1 MSKIAAES
9 ILQIKKKCQLNLVA
23 FRHIL
28 LNNADEVEPAE
39 FHYEWSDSLLHG
51 VDNEAIEAFRES
63 AKTNY
68 VTRAFPLYAL
78 TFPDR
83 KRDYIVI
90 VKKNATL
97 ASNKLKEIEEEY
109 LSNEVAKSN
118 LVKIHQQSG
127 DCFSV
132 DVKDENGEVINV
144 RIEAYGKGASI
155 RGLANKDRRPKIC
168 HVKGSLIWQDG
179 RLVKVE
185 DSKWPKGEV
194 ESDTLEIRVHG
205 IPYKEKV
212 SCDHRFWCR
221 TKKKI
226 NNKWRFINIG
236 EWKYADDLSV
246 NDYIGT
252 PIDYASLPM
261 IKIYKNI
268 PTITKR
274 NSKGQVVG
282 RGVGQ
287 RETIPEYFN
296 DNEFWWA
303 VGLWWG
309 DGHISKNKVY
319 WSCANKYP
327 KIKNRLQALISRY
340 SNGRYKQSGQG
351 CEVLV
356 WNRTDLSDWLK
367 TWRHG
372 NSIKIPPMW
381 VRSLDNEKIKNIV
394 QGYLDSDGW
403 MDRDR
408 KQARITS
415 VNYEGL
421 LILSGMIAR
430 LGIASFVRMGAGPR
444 VERFPNGNTSLSRQK
459 YDLMM
464 SNGTELFG
472 MEGERIKPKRIDTV
486 FISDGFIWRK
496 VREINEAGINTIIP
510 ITTETHTYLS
520 PLGLSHNCIVDDPQD
535 TDDASSQVALE
546 SDWNWFLSNVIFLG
560 QTTRVF
566 LIGNNLGEKCIIERV
581 ISMDG
586 QLESIKFNSK
596 RIAALTEDGK
606 SAWEAKRSVA
616 EIELE
621 KEDFRRLGK
630 LDIWLREKMCQAVG
644 EELRAFDP
652 QDYRYFP
659 FPDTEKILAQC
670 NRFGVLDPASSP
682 EMTSCYRA
690 IVVVGCNSDNHW
702 FVADVPFG
710 RWDSAQMIDEI
721 FGAVQKYE
729 IQDFGIEK
737 GIFKQVLEPFIY
749 KEMARRNVFFNIV
762 PIEHAKRG
770 SKLERIKMLQPRF
783 KAHQIWFPN
792 EAKWLA
798 ELQLELA
805 GVTKDAIKSLYSDLM
820 DALAMI
826 PQIVKVPGKKNISGI
841 ANARNPQPVAE
852 ARLI

>member
-1 MSKIAAES
+1 MSKITAES

-39 FHYEWSDSLLHG
+39 FHYDWSNSLLHG

-155 RGLANKDRRPKIC
+155 RGLANKDRRPKI
-168 HVKGSLIWQDG
+168 
-179 RLVKVE
+179 
-185 DSKWPKGEV
+185 
-194 ESDTLEIRVHG
+194 
-205 IPYKEKV
+205 
-212 SCDHRFWCR
+212 
-221 TKKKI
+221 
-226 NNKWRFINIG
+226 
-236 EWKYADDLSV
+236 
-246 NDYIGT
+246 
-252 PIDYASLPM
+252 
-261 IKIYKNI
+261 
-268 PTITKR
+268 
-274 NSKGQVVG
+274 
-282 RGVGQ
+282 
-287 RETIPEYFN
+287 
-296 DNEFWWA
+296 
-303 VGLWWG
+303 
-309 DGHISKNKVY
+309 
-319 WSCANKYP
+319 
-327 KIKNRLQALISRY
+327 
-340 SNGRYKQSGQG
+340 
-351 CEVLV
+351 
-356 WNRTDLSDWLK
+356 
-367 TWRHG
+367 
-372 NSIKIPPMW
+372 
-381 VRSLDNEKIKNIV
+381 
-394 QGYLDSDGW
+394 
-403 MDRDR
+403 
-408 KQARITS
+408 
-415 VNYEGL
+415 
-421 LILSGMIAR
+421 
-430 LGIASFVRMGAGPR
+430 
-444 VERFPNGNTSLSRQK
+444 
-459 YDLMM
+459 
-464 SNGTELFG
+464 
-472 MEGERIKPKRIDTV
+472 
-486 FISDGFIWRK
+486 
-496 VREINEAGINTIIP
+496 
-510 ITTETHTYLS
+510 
-520 PLGLSHNCIVDDPQD
+520 CIVDDPQD

-659 FPDTEKILAQC
+659 FSDTEKILAQC

-783 KAHQIWFPN
+783 KAHQVWFPN

-841 ANARNPQPVAE
+841 SKARNPQPVAE
-852 ARLI
+852 VRLI